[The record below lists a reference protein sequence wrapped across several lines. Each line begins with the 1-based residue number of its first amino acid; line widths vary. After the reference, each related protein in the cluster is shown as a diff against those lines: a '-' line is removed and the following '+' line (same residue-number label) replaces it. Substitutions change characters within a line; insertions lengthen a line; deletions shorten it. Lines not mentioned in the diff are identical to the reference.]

1 MAKIK
6 YSALVSDMRNKLN
19 GSVMSKN
26 RYGSYVR
33 NKVTP
38 VNPQTSYQLNQRA
51 TLSNLSSA
59 WRGLTQA
66 QRDSW
71 TEAAKNRPF
80 TDIFGDSK
88 ILSGQA
94 FFVSSNLNLVAN
106 GLSQIDSPGQPV
118 DVPFVTANTFNA
130 VLTGSA
136 YTALQFDVEPATIP
150 AGYSLV
156 VYATPAYSAGV
167 SFVKNRFRRLGVFV
181 PDTGTVSILA
191 AVTARFGVGNIGEK
205 ISVRIALVANATGQL
220 GLPFQ
225 VDTVI
230 TAP

>member
-51 TLSNLSSA
+51 ALSSLSSA

-66 QRDSW
+66 QRDAW

-80 TDIFGDSK
+80 TDIFGDTK

-94 FFVSSNLNLVAN
+94 FFVSSNLNLTTN
-106 GLSQIDSPGQPV
+106 GIAQIDSPSVAV
-118 DVPFVTANTFNA
+118 DVPLAILTDPIAQLDGLGEIA
-130 VLTGSA
+130 V
-136 YTALQFDVEPATIP
+136 VATLSPVVVP
-150 AGYSLV
+150 AGFSLV
-156 VYATPAYSAGV
+156 VYCTPAYSAGI

-181 PDTGTVSILA
+181 PVAGLLDISDSFMS
-191 AVTARFGVGNIGEK
+191 RFGVPNVGEK
-205 ISVRIALVANATGQL
+205 ISIRIALLSNSTGQL

-225 VDTVI
+225 TDLVI
-230 TAP
+230 QSA

>member
-38 VNPQTSYQLNQRA
+38 VNPQTSFQLNQRA

-66 QRDSW
+66 QRDAW

-80 TDIFGDSK
+80 TDIFGDTK

-106 GLSQIDSPGQPV
+106 GLAQINTPGVSV
-118 DVPFVTANTFNA
+118 DVPLIAVDALIVNYDSIEGFGVTMNISEA
-130 VLTGSA
+130 VVPVG
-136 YTALQFDVEPATIP
+136 F
-150 AGYSLV
+150 SLV
-156 VYATPAYSAGV
+156 VYATPGYSAGV
-167 SFVKNRFRRLGVFV
+167 TFVKNRFRRLGVF
-181 PDTGTVSILA
+181 
-191 AVTARFGVGNIGEK
+191 TATAGVVVLTESYTSRFGEPQVGEK
-205 ISVRIALVANATGQL
+205 ASVRVALVANATGQL
-220 GLPFQ
+220 GLPYQF
-225 VDTVI
+225 DTVVTEI
-230 TAP
+230 